1 MYIIMYITMESPFA
15 KTNKSFVVYVEPFRN
30 NYYRTYENILTV
42 SVHPS
47 GALGEMVKEISF
59 NNLSSFEKPGSIT
72 CNHVI
77 LRYPRN
83 SINSTIKNQDMYM
96 TADDIPSLLSYLHEN
111 NYEVD
116 TSMTRM
122 LQQSCI
128 PTIGY
133 RRMVCMVKEL

>member
-1 MYIIMYITMESPFA
+1 MMESPFV
-15 KTNKSFVVYVEPFRN
+15 KSNKSFVVYVEPFRN
-30 NYYRTYENILTV
+30 NYYKTYDNILTV
-42 SVHPS
+42 SVHPP

-59 NNLSSFEKPGSIT
+59 DKLSSFEKPGGMICS
-72 CNHVI
+72 HVI

-83 SINSTIKNQDMYM
+83 SANSTIKNPDMYM
-96 TADDIPSLLSYLHEN
+96 TSDDIPSLLSYLHEN

-122 LQQSCI
+122 LQTSRI
-128 PTIGY
+128 PNIGN

>member
-1 MYIIMYITMESPFA
+1 MESPFA

-30 NYYRTYENILTV
+30 NYYKTYDNILTV
-42 SVHPS
+42 SVHPP

-59 NNLSSFEKPGSIT
+59 DKLSSFEKPGSLNGGMV
-72 CNHVI
+72 CSHVI

-83 SINSTIKNQDMYM
+83 SINSTIKNPDMYM
-96 TADDIPSLLSYLHEN
+96 TSDDIPSLLSYLHEN

-122 LQQSCI
+122 LQQSRV
-128 PTIGY
+128 PTMGN